1 MFGNIATSKLL
12 QIRKL
17 PELEL
22 GVLFIK
28 IKKCMTLMGN
38 YYNKRILYKRQK
50 IKATINIHI
59 VNCQLDL
66 FV

>member
-1 MFGNIATSKLL
+1 
-12 QIRKL
+12 
-17 PELEL
+17 
-22 GVLFIK
+22 
-28 IKKCMTLMGN
+28 MGN

>member
-22 GVLFIK
+22 GIIHK
-28 IKKCMTLMGN
+28 NKKMHDTNGKL
-38 YYNKRILYKRQK
+38 L
-50 IKATINIHI
+50 
-59 VNCQLDL
+59 
-66 FV
+66 